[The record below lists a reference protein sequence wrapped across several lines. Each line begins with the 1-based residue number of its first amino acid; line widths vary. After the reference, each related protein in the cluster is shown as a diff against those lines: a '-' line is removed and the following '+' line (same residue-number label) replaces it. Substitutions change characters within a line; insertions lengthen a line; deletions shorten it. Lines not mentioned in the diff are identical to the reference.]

1 MIYILRKTSRAMYK
15 LFEIITRN
23 KIGLQ
28 TDVIKDIVVLELKVG
43 VVRAVVARFNRL
55 NLPLIGVLV

>member
-28 TDVIKDIVVLELKVG
+28 TDVIEDIVVLKLKVG
-43 VVRAVVARFNRL
+43 VVRAVVARL
-55 NLPLIGVLV
+55 N

>member
-15 LFEIITRN
+15 LFEIITRG
-23 KIGLQ
+23 IRLE

>member
-15 LFEIITRN
+15 LFEVITRN

-28 TDVIKDIVVLELKVG
+28 TDVIKDIVVLELEVG
-43 VVRAVVARFNRL
+43 VVRAVVTRL
-55 NLPLIGVLV
+55 Y